1 MSADPNKKSPRTFQC
16 KDVMWTAFEQ
26 MAKERVCS
34 VDFLIN
40 DAMRE
45 YARQRSYGE
54 GSLRTE
60 GRTDAGTNVTT
71 NVTGPTNIIG
81 SGTSGPPMNRRPSS
95 NPPPPPTNATGRTSV
110 GIAPPPTAGGRI
122 PLVSPPAPRERLP
135 PPPVAGARSGY
146 TPGPPAARGDTT
158 GASRGQSTV
167 PPPPGR
173 GLATNPPPPPAGARN
188 TNTPPPIPGMPGMPG
203 SSAAYRPVTNGNGG
217 PVVATNASASSLSV
231 MYQGEK
237 VPITKDRFVIGR
249 GKQSSDLMLKDPNV
263 SRQHAMV
270 EFQGGAYYMVD
281 MGSTNGI
288 EYNGARI
295 ARKQIA
301 EGDVFRICDHDL
313 RFTYR

>member
-16 KDVMWTAFEQ
+16 KDVMWAAFEQ

-54 GSLRTE
+54 GSLRS
-60 GRTDAGTNVTT
+60 DPGTNVTN
-71 NVTGPTNIIG
+71 NVNIAQ
-81 SGTSGPPMNRRPSS
+81 RRPSS
-95 NPPPPPTNATGRTSV
+95 NPPPPTGATGRTNV
-110 GIAPPPTAGGRI
+110 GIAPPANPAPRV

-135 PPPVAGARSGY
+135 PPPVGNRPSHH
-146 TPGPPAARGDTT
+146 PGGRTA
-158 GASRGQSTV
+158 STV
-167 PPPPGR
+167 PPPPG
-173 GLATNPPPPPAGARN
+173 TNLGARAIPTSPPLPLGSRNN
-188 TNTPPPIPGMPGMPG
+188 TNTPPPIPGSQGYRAP
-203 SSAAYRPVTNGNGG
+203 AATNGTG
-217 PVVATNASASSLSV
+217 VSATSLSV

-281 MGSTNGI
+281 MGSTNGV
-288 EYNGARI
+288 EYNGARL

>member
-16 KDVMWTAFEQ
+16 KDVMWSAFEQ

-54 GSLRTE
+54 GSLRS
-60 GRTDAGTNVTT
+60 DPGTNVTN
-71 NVTGPTNIIG
+71 NVNIA
-81 SGTSGPPMNRRPSS
+81 RRPSS
-95 NPPPPPTNATGRTSV
+95 NPPPTGASGRTNI
-110 GIAPPPTAGGRI
+110 GIAPPANPAPRL

-135 PPPVAGARSGY
+135 PPPVGNRGSY
-146 TPGPPAARGDTT
+146 QPGNRTA
-158 GASRGQSTV
+158 STV
-167 PPPPGR
+167 PPPPGTNLGGR
-173 GLATNPPPPPAGARN
+173 SIPTNPPPPPLGSRT
-188 TNTPPPIPGMPGMPG
+188 TNTPPPIPGSQG
-203 SSAAYRPVTNGNGG
+203 YRAQTNGTG
-217 PVVATNASASSLSV
+217 VSTTSLSV
-231 MYQGEK
+231 MYQGDK
-237 VPITKDRFVIGR
+237 VPIAKDRFVIGR